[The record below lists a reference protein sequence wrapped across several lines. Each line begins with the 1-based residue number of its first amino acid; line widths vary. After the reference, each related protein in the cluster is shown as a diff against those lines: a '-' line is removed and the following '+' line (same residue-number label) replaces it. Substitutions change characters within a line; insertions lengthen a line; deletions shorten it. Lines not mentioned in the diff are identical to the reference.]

1 MEELAPNSPELQM
14 LINNKEDGFKYRER
28 RHEEWDETYLYYR
41 SKVITNRLVQRQSVT
56 IPLMKQ
62 QVSTLM
68 KDIDDMPVLYFE
80 NLDNDDQAQLY
91 KNEYWNYVVMDNNME
106 IQDIV
111 DKKQVLLFG
120 RSFDQWQIIDGKVKQ
135 TIIDVM
141 DILVSR
147 YTDPSDINS
156 SRYLIHNHI
165 FVPISVLEKNPDYDQ
180 QEIKELK
187 TWYGT
192 TMGII
197 KVSTNQK
204 MMVDKNQKMQDMG
217 LENVDNPILGETYV
231 ELSLHFVFR
240 KEEKDEEE
248 QIYLYVEAENRNI
261 LMKKK
266 LEDVIDP
273 NRNCK
278 DHFWRN
284 HYPYESWASD
294 TERQDF
300 WSDGAGDI
308 VRPTNKILNAWASQL
323 VENRTLRNLGMQFY
337 DSTVEGFNPGTF
349 NPIAWG
355 WYPYPGD
362 PNKGIRK
369 VDVPD
374 LSESI
379 DEMKFFIEISEK
391 ATGATSGQQGAP
403 AQRQITLGEFNA
415 TLIEAKERVKGMSK
429 MYIPC
434 WKRRGML
441 FVKLVEANGGR
452 IDSVKIEKKG
462 RNSSKL
468 YTKEISSADWETPNG
483 YNCKVWTKDEKTA
496 QDTNALTKLD
506 LAKSIM
512 PMNKKLDEVY
522 KRKVLSFA
530 DLTPQETNDIME
542 EERQLMENPPI
553 MAGAVEAG
561 QVSGAPSM
569 TGAVPKPKPNQIQA

>member
-1 MEELAPNSPELQM
+1 MEEIEHTSPELTM
-14 LINNKEDGFKYRER
+14 LINNKRDGYNFRER
-28 RHEEWDETYLYYR
+28 RHEEWDETYLFYR
-41 SKVITNRLVQRQSVT
+41 NKVITNRLVQRQSVT

-91 KNEYWNYVVMDNNME
+91 KNEYWNYVVEDNNME
-106 IQDIV
+106 VQDIV

-147 YTDPSDINS
+147 HTDPSNINT
-156 SRYLIHNHI
+156 SRFLIHNHI
-165 FVPISVLEKNPDYDQ
+165 FVPFSTLEKNKDYDQ
-180 QEIKELK
+180 ESIAELK
-187 TWYGT
+187 KWYGT
-192 TMGII
+192 TMGLI
-197 KVSTNQK
+197 KVATNTQ
-204 MMVDKNQKMQDMG
+204 MLNEKNQKMRDLGQID
-217 LENVDNPILGETYV
+217 VDSPVLGETYV
-231 ELSLHFVFR
+231 ELSLHFVYR
-240 KEEKDEEE
+240 QEEGDEEE
-248 QIYLYVEAENRNI
+248 QIYLYVEAEDREI

-266 LEDVIDP
+266 LEDIIDP

-323 VENRTLRNLGMQFY
+323 VENRTLRNLGMQYY

-355 WYPYPGD
+355 WYPFPGD
-362 PNKGIRK
+362 PNKGIKK

-379 DEMKFFIEISEK
+379 DEMKFFIEIAEK

-434 WKRRGML
+434 WKRRGLL
-441 FVKLVEANGGR
+441 FVKLVEASGGK
-452 IDSVKIEKKG
+452 IDAVKIEKKG
-462 RNSSKL
+462 RNTNKI
-468 YTKEISSADWETPNG
+468 YTKEISSRDWETPSG

-496 QDTNALTKLD
+496 QDTNALQKLD
-506 LAKSIM
+506 LARNIM
-512 PMNKKLDEVY
+512 PTNKKLEEVY
-522 KRKVLSFA
+522 KRKILSFA
-530 DLTPQETNDIME
+530 DLTPSETNDIME
-542 EERQLMENPPI
+542 EERQMMMNPPV
-553 MAGAVEAG
+553 MTGELGAG
-561 QVSGAPSM
+561 QVPNSPMM
-569 TGAVPKPKPNQIQA
+569 TGKVPANPAQPIQA

>member
-1 MEELAPNSPELQM
+1 MEEIEHTSPELTM
-14 LINNKEDGFKYRER
+14 LINNKRDGYNFRER
-28 RHEEWDETYLYYR
+28 RHEEWDETYLFYR
-41 SKVITNRLVQRQSVT
+41 NKVITNRLVQRQSVT

-91 KNEYWNYVVMDNNME
+91 KNEYWNYVVEDNNME

-135 TIIDVM
+135 TIVDVM
-141 DILVSR
+141 DVLVSR
-147 YTDPSDINS
+147 HTDPSNINT
-156 SRYLIHNHI
+156 SRFLIHNHI
-165 FVPISVLEKNPDYDQ
+165 FVPFSTLEKNKDYDQ
-180 QEIKELK
+180 EAIAELK
-187 TWYGT
+187 KWYGT
-192 TMGII
+192 TMGLI
-197 KVSTNQK
+197 KVATNTQ
-204 MMVDKNQKMQDMG
+204 MLNEKNQKMRDLGQID
-217 LENVDNPILGETYV
+217 VDSPILGETYV
-231 ELSLHFVFR
+231 ELSLHFVYR
-240 KEEKDEEE
+240 QEEGDEEE
-248 QIYLYVEAENRNI
+248 QIYLYVEAEDREI

-266 LEDVIDP
+266 LEDIIDP

-323 VENRTLRNLGMQFY
+323 VENRTLRNLGMQYY
-337 DSTVEGFNPGTF
+337 DSSVEGFNPGTF
-349 NPIAWG
+349 NPVAWG
-355 WYPYPGD
+355 WYPFPGD
-362 PNKGIRK
+362 PNKGIKK

-379 DEMKFFIEISEK
+379 DEMKFFIEIAEK

-434 WKRRGML
+434 WKRRGLL
-441 FVKLVEANGGR
+441 FVKLVEASGGR
-452 IDSVKIEKKG
+452 IDAVKIEKKG
-462 RNSSKL
+462 RNTNKI
-468 YTKEISSADWETPNG
+468 YTKEISSKDWETPSG
-483 YNCKVWTKDEKTA
+483 YNCKVWTKDEKNA
-496 QDTNALTKLD
+496 QDTNALQKLD
-506 LAKSIM
+506 LARNIM
-512 PMNKKLDEVY
+512 PTNKKLEEVY
-522 KRKVLSFA
+522 KRKILSFA

-542 EERQLMENPPI
+542 EERQMMMSPPV
-553 MAGAVEAG
+553 MTGELGAG
-561 QVSGAPSM
+561 QVPNSPMM
-569 TGAVPKPKPNQIQA
+569 TGKVPANPAQPIQA